1 MIDGFYKVDRYQAMS
16 FERDTFYN
24 PDTHEWYSVK
34 VSDTDD
40 YEIERHF
47 HRWADEPLDWGVW
60 FTYDMDANKKQ
71 VYLEWDYTI
80 TR

>member
-1 MIDGFYKVDRYQAMS
+1 MIDGFYKVDRFQAMT

-47 HRWADEPLDWGVW
+47 QEWADEPM
-60 FTYDMDANKKQ
+60 YDSLWWVYSMDADKKR
-71 VYLEWDYTI
+71 VYLEWNYTI